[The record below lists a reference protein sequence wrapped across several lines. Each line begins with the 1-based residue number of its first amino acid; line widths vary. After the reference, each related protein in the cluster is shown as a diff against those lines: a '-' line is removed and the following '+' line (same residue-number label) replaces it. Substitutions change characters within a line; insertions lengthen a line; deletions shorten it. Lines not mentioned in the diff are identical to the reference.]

1 MSARV
6 QLVSRYVD
14 WNKHM
19 YVCMRC
25 AANEMWVKVG
35 LRNPNRFAVK
45 RHAET
50 AHECNSALRK
60 LLDSQEREILSI
72 TNNLIEFGFCMAYIA
87 REMHFAIWKLRHQ
100 NRLQCDFDLFR

>member
-1 MSARV
+1 
-6 QLVSRYVD
+6 
-14 WNKHM
+14 
-19 YVCMRC
+19 MRC

-72 TNNLIEFGFCMAYIA
+72 TNLILFGFGQFLLLKLSVNLS
-87 REMHFAIWKLRHQ
+87 FACGSYTPSK
-100 NRLQCDFDLFR
+100 